1 MKRVELALYDGSALR
16 APADALLVPVPE
28 DERPLRGDA
37 GRLDWRLGGEISRL
51 LLSGYATGKRGEAVL
66 VTGGARVASRRI
78 VLVGVGRAADLPG
91 RNLERSIRAAVA
103 RVLGLRAGSAA
114 LALPEAV
121 DPEVD
126 AEDLL
131 RGVVSA
137 LAAADD
143 RASLYVVLPD
153 ASRYGRAWERA
164 VVALGSEARDR
175 GVSMAAYRV
184 EKPAA

>member
-1 MKRVELALYDGSALR
+1 VKRLEVALYEGPAVR
-16 APADALLVPVPE
+16 APADALLAPIPE

-51 LLSGYATGKRGEAVL
+51 LLSGYASGRRGEAVL
-66 VTGGARVASRRI
+66 LAGGARVGSRKI

-91 RNLERSIRAAVA
+91 RNLSRAIRAAMA
-103 RVLGLRAGSAA
+103 RLLALHAGSAA

-121 DPEVD
+121 DPEMD

-131 RGVVSA
+131 RGMISA
-137 LAAADD
+137 LAAAPE
-143 RASLYVVLPD
+143 RTSFYLVAPD
-153 ASRYGRAWERA
+153 ASRHSRAWERA
-164 VVALGSEARDR
+164 VGALASEAAERGVALG
-175 GVSMAAYRV
+175 AYRT

>member
-1 MKRVELALYDGSALR
+1 VRRLEIALYDGPAVR
-16 APADALLVPVPE
+16 APADALLVPIPE

-51 LLSGYATGKRGEAVL
+51 LESGYASGKRGEAVL

-91 RNLERSIRAAVA
+91 RNLERGARAAVA
-103 RVLGLRAGSAA
+103 RLLGLRAVSAA
-114 LALPEAV
+114 MALPEAI

-131 RGVVSA
+131 RGVASA
-137 LAAADD
+137 LAAADE
-143 RASLYVVLPD
+143 RTSLYLVLPE
-153 ASRYGRAWERA
+153 AARYGRAWERA
-164 VVALGSEARDR
+164 VAALESEARDR
-175 GVSMAAYRV
+175 GVSVAAYRV

>member
-1 MKRVELALYDGSALR
+1 VKRLEIALYDGPAVR
-16 APADALLVPVPE
+16 APADALLVPIPE

-51 LLSGYATGKRGEAVL
+51 LLSGFASGKRGEAVL

-91 RNLERSIRAAVA
+91 RNLERSTRAAVA
-103 RVLGLRAGSAA
+103 RLLALRAGSAA

-121 DPEVD
+121 EPEVD

-131 RGVVSA
+131 RGVVQA
-137 LAAADD
+137 LSGAEE
-143 RASLYVVLPD
+143 RASLYLVLPD
-153 ASRYGRAWERA
+153 ASRHARAWERA
-164 VVALGSEARDR
+164 IAALAPEARER
-175 GVSMAAYRV
+175 GVAVAAYRV
-184 EKPAA
+184 EKSAA